1 MNDLIGPSSST
12 YAQFDVHKCDDNC
25 RVICEDCTK
34 YFCTLDSEEFAA
46 IPDDFYDPNFI
57 YICEKCRLRKY

>member
-1 MNDLIGPSSST
+1 MNDLIGPSSSPYT
-12 YAQFDVHKCDDNC
+12 QFDVHKCDDSC

-46 IPDDFYDPNFI
+46 IPDDFYDPM
-57 YICEKCRLRKY
+57 E